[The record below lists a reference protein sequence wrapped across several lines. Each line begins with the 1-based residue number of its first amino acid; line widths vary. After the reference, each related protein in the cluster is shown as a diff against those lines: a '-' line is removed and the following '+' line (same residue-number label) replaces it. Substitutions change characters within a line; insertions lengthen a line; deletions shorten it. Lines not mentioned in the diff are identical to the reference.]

1 MPSVAG
7 LSPGF
12 TLLRAKKL
20 AGIPFE
26 EAGGVVGGG
35 VVPVET
41 ELDPPPPQPIRLH
54 KRVSNRERSIR

>member
-26 EAGGVVGGG
+26 EAGGVVGG
-35 VVPVET
+35 VLVER
-41 ELDPPPPQPIRLH
+41 EVDPPPPQPTRLH
-54 KRVSNRERSIR
+54 KRVSIRERSIR

>member
-1 MPSVAG
+1 
-7 LSPGF
+7 
-12 TLLRAKKL
+12 LRAKKL